1 MDEADRSARLTGIAC
16 IALGVLLA
24 LVSGLAETF
33 GIGGG
38 GGTFGWKQVTGVA
51 VGCLIALV
59 GVFIVWRLS
68 SRAPNAE

>member
-38 GGTFGWKQVTGVA
+38 TFGWKQVAGVV